1 MSPKKLGTFLLGV
14 GFSQIC
20 LYPLHKRYQERSHA
34 EIQDLVKEHHSVIE
48 EAKKRLNSGAEATLK
63 GVSNQAA
70 VAASQKI

>member
-48 EAKKRLNSGAEATLK
+48 EAQKRLNSTSKSLETTLK
-63 GVSNQAA
+63 
-70 VAASQKI
+70 ASKDATQKI